1 MASGKNIYRV
11 LIAGANDRTF
21 DSLRE
26 LLPPDSY
33 EPPLRA
39 GSAGE
44 AKRMLLETDVDLV
57 ILNAPLRDE
66 FGTQLALNLS
76 QDNLCVLMLVPA
88 ESFDAVCYKVE
99 DEGILTLS
107 KPVSRNGL
115 LGAIK
120 LLTAMRGKLRK
131 LDRQNQ
137 ALQEKMQDIRTVNRA
152 KWLLIEIKRMT
163 ENEAHYYIEKQAMDM
178 RLSRREVAEEII
190 RYYGDG

>member
-33 EPPLRA
+33 EPPLR
-39 GSAGE
+39 
-44 AKRMLLETDVDLV
+44 
-57 ILNAPLRDE
+57 DE
-66 FGTQLALNLS
+66 FGTQLALNLA

-107 KPVSRNGL
+107 KPVSRSGL

-178 RLSRREVAEEII
+178 RLSRREVAENII
-190 RYYGDG
+190 RTYDA

>member
-66 FGTQLALNLS
+66 FGTQLALNLA

-107 KPVSRNGL
+107 KPVSRSGL

-178 RLSRREVAEEII
+178 RLSRREVAENII
-190 RYYGDG
+190 RT

>member
-1 MASGKNIYRV
+1 MASGKIIYRV
-11 LIAGANDRTF
+11 LIAGANDRTC

-66 FGTQLALNLS
+66 FGTQLALNLA

-107 KPVSRNGL
+107 KPVSRSGL

-178 RLSRREVAEEII
+178 RLSRREVAENII
-190 RYYGDG
+190 RTYDA

>member
-1 MASGKNIYRV
+1 MASGKIIYRV

-44 AKRMLLETDVDLV
+44 ARRMLLETDVDLV
-57 ILNAPLRDE
+57 TLNAPLRDE
-66 FGTQLALNLS
+66 FGTQLALNLA

-107 KPVSRNGL
+107 KPVSRSGL

-178 RLSRREVAEEII
+178 RLSRREVAENII
-190 RYYGDG
+190 RTYDA

>member
-1 MASGKNIYRV
+1 MASGKIIYRV

-33 EPPLRA
+33 EAPLRA

-44 AKRMLLETDVDLV
+44 VKRMLLETDVDLV

-76 QDNLCVLMLVPA
+76 RDNLCVLMLVPA

-107 KPVSRNGL
+107 KPVSRSGL

-178 RLSRREVAEEII
+178 RLSRREVAENII
-190 RYYGDG
+190 RTYDA

>member
-1 MASGKNIYRV
+1 MASGKIIYRV

-33 EPPLRA
+33 EAPLRA

-44 AKRMLLETDVDLV
+44 VKRMLLETDVDLV

-76 QDNLCVLMLVPA
+76 RDNLCVLMLVPA

-115 LGAIK
+115 LGSIK

-178 RLSRREVAEEII
+178 RLSRREVAENII
-190 RYYGDG
+190 RTYDA

>member
-26 LLPPDSY
+26 LLPPDGY
-33 EPPLRA
+33 EAPLRA

-66 FGTQLALNLS
+66 FGTQLALNLA

-107 KPVSRNGL
+107 KPVSRSGL

-178 RLSRREVAEEII
+178 RLSRREVAENII
-190 RYYGDG
+190 RTYDA

>member
-66 FGTQLALNLS
+66 FGTQLALNLA

-107 KPVSRNGL
+107 KPVSRSGL

-178 RLSRREVAEEII
+178 RLSRREVAENII
-190 RYYGDG
+190 RTYDA

>member
-1 MASGKNIYRV
+1 MASGKIIYRV

-21 DSLRE
+21 DSLRQ
-26 LLPPDSY
+26 LLPPDGY
-33 EPPLRA
+33 EAPLRA

-44 AKRMLLETDVDLV
+44 VKRMLLETDVDLV

-76 QDNLCVLMLVPA
+76 RDNLCVLMLVPA

-107 KPVSRNGL
+107 KPVSRSGL

-178 RLSRREVAEEII
+178 RLSRREVAENII
-190 RYYGDG
+190 RTYDA

>member
-1 MASGKNIYRV
+1 MASGKIIYRV

-33 EPPLRA
+33 EAPLRA

-44 AKRMLLETDVDLV
+44 VKRMLLETDVELV

-76 QDNLCVLMLVPA
+76 RDNLCVLMLVPA

-107 KPVSRNGL
+107 KPVSRSGL

-178 RLSRREVAEEII
+178 RLSRREVAENII
-190 RYYGDG
+190 RTYDA

>member
-21 DSLRE
+21 DSFRE
-26 LLPPDSY
+26 LVPPDSY
-33 EPPLRA
+33 EAPLRA

-44 AKRMLLETDVDLV
+44 VKRMLLETDVDLV

-76 QDNLCVLMLVPA
+76 RDNLCVLMLVPA

-178 RLSRREVAEEII
+178 RLSRREVAENII
-190 RYYGDG
+190 RTYDA

>member
-1 MASGKNIYRV
+1 MASGKIIYRV

-57 ILNAPLRDE
+57 ILTAPLRDE
-66 FGTQLALNLS
+66 FGTQLALNLA

-107 KPVSRNGL
+107 KPVSRSGL

-178 RLSRREVAEEII
+178 RLSRREVAENII
-190 RYYGDG
+190 RTYDA

>member
-1 MASGKNIYRV
+1 MASGKIIYRV

-66 FGTQLALNLS
+66 FGTQLALNLA

-107 KPVSRNGL
+107 KPVSRSGL

-137 ALQEKMQDIRTVNRA
+137 ALQEKMQDIRTVKRA

-178 RLSRREVAEEII
+178 RLSRREVAENII
-190 RYYGDG
+190 RTYDA

>member
-1 MASGKNIYRV
+1 MASGKIIYRV

-33 EPPLRA
+33 EAPLRA

-44 AKRMLLETDVDLV
+44 VKRMLLETDVDLV

-76 QDNLCVLMLVPA
+76 RDNLCVLMLVTA

-178 RLSRREVAEEII
+178 RLSRREVAENII
-190 RYYGDG
+190 RTYDA

>member
-33 EPPLRA
+33 EAPLRA

-44 AKRMLLETDVDLV
+44 VKRMLLETDVDLV

-76 QDNLCVLMLVPA
+76 RDNLCVLMLVPA

-107 KPVSRNGL
+107 KPVSRSGL

-178 RLSRREVAEEII
+178 RLSRREVAENII
-190 RYYGDG
+190 RTYDA

>member
-1 MASGKNIYRV
+1 MASGKIIYRV

-33 EPPLRA
+33 EAPLRA

-44 AKRMLLETDVDLV
+44 VKRMLLETDVDLV

-76 QDNLCVLMLVPA
+76 RDNLCVLMLVPA

-107 KPVSRNGL
+107 KPVSRSGL

-178 RLSRREVAEEII
+178 RLSRREVAENII
-190 RYYGDG
+190 RTYDT

>member
-1 MASGKNIYRV
+1 MASGKIIYRV

-21 DSLRE
+21 DSFRE

-33 EPPLRA
+33 EAPLRA

-44 AKRMLLETDVDLV
+44 VKRMLLETDVDLV

-76 QDNLCVLMLVPA
+76 RDNLCILMLVPA

-178 RLSRREVAEEII
+178 RLSRREVAENII
-190 RYYGDG
+190 RTYDA

>member
-1 MASGKNIYRV
+1 MASGKIIYRV

-44 AKRMLLETDVDLV
+44 VKRMLLETDVDLV

-76 QDNLCVLMLVPA
+76 RDNLCVLMLVPA

-178 RLSRREVAEEII
+178 RRSRREAAENII
-190 RYYGDG
+190 RTYDA

>member
-33 EPPLRA
+33 EAPLRA

-66 FGTQLALNLS
+66 FGTQLALNLA

-178 RLSRREVAEEII
+178 RLSRREVAENII
-190 RYYGDG
+190 RTYDA